1 MVKPAI
7 RITFLLVLLLTSF
20 AFIHAQAKPLRS
32 EETKSTVKPFKI
44 LTNGRQITIQAKQN
58 IKSVML
64 WTAGGHRFIEE
75 KDLKTTSYTFTFPP
89 KEKICFLMIE
99 TAEGKRFTE
108 KIGVQ

>member
-32 EETKSTVKPFKI
+32 EETKSTTKPFKI
-44 LTNGRQITIQAKQN
+44 LTNGRQITIQARQT

-75 KDLKTTSYTFTFPP
+75 KNLNTTSYTFTFPP

>member
-1 MVKPAI
+1 MVKPAT
-7 RITFLLVLLLTSF
+7 RITFLLALLLTSF

-32 EETKSTVKPFKI
+32 DETKSTVKPFKI

-58 IKSVML
+58 IKSVMA

-75 KDLKTTSYTFTFPP
+75 KDLKTTSYTFIFPT